1 MCAFVY
7 VCGCVCVCYR
17 YRPLRRQWHSQQVNN
32 LMCKVFFAAQQ
43 ARSLAGITSHSQSF
57 CRAIIKIHFL
67 STVSTATHIHS
78 HILTHP
84 HTDTQTCY
92 RWRNLVWIS
101 MAATILPLPPRALFT
116 YAHVCVRLLCVA
128 VRLCI
133 CKCVCVRLLCVC
145 FHKCLAAIWMRQFL
159 LNWSQKWPLI
169 FDTISVIF
177 TWPGPKVSSDF
188 Y

>member
-7 VCGCVCVCYR
+7 VSVCVCVCYR

-67 STVSTATHIHS
+67 STVSTATHTHT
-78 HILTHP
+78 HIYTHP
-84 HTDTQTCY
+84 HTHTLTCY

-116 YAHVCVRLLCVA
+116 YAHVCVRMLCVA

-133 CKCVCVRLLCVC
+133 CKWMCVCASALCV
-145 FHKCLAAIWMRQFL
+145 FSQVPGSDLNAAIPFE
-159 LNWSQKWPLI
+159 LI
-169 FDTISVIF
+169 
-177 TWPGPKVSSDF
+177 PKVTFDF
-188 Y
+188 RYDFSHFHMARAKSL